1 VLGAAHRI
9 TGRDLADVEVAQVG
23 VLHLCFPYS
32 ERFVDAAVDYVGQYQ
47 PELLVIDSTVVPGT
61 TREVERRSGVPA
73 VYSPVRGKHAVMH
86 EALREYRK
94 FVGAVDHSA
103 LTRAERHFSAA
114 DVCTTRMAPV
124 ELLELA
130 KLLETSYFGVLIMW
144 AQEMHRF
151 AEQVGGD
158 YWDLFA
164 FFDEIDYLPGA
175 RFEPA
180 FIGGHCIM
188 PNLELLD
195 QVRPSEIAETI
206 RASNRRRALEVI
218 EAAGSLTERLRPRM
232 S

>member
-1 VLGAAHRI
+1 
-9 TGRDLADVEVAQVG
+9 
-23 VLHLCFPYS
+23 
-32 ERFVDAAVDYVGQYQ
+32 
-47 PELLVIDSTVVPGT
+47 
-61 TREVERRSGVPA
+61 
-73 VYSPVRGKHAVMH
+73 
-86 EALREYRK
+86 
-94 FVGAVDHSA
+94 
-103 LTRAERHFSAA
+103 
-114 DVCTTRMAPV
+114 MAPV
-124 ELLELA
+124 ELLEMA

-144 AQEMHRF
+144 AKEMHCF
-151 AEQVGGD
+151 AEQIGGD

-175 RFEPA
+175 RFEQG

-206 RASNRRRALEVI
+206 RAPNRRRALEMI